1 MGSAHTVAGERD
13 DHLVSNSVLA
23 GQLPPLL
30 PVFPLHLVALYNP
43 KQVSAMFEQFISI
56 INILPPQFVDIFSI
70 VVPELYKPQ
79 HVSGMLQ
86 NAINLLHI

>member
-1 MGSAHTVAGERD
+1 MGSANTEAGEQDVLAVQDDAGEQDVLDVQD

-43 KQVSAMFEQFISI
+43 K
-56 INILPPQFVDIFSI
+56 
-70 VVPELYKPQ
+70 
-79 HVSGMLQ
+79 
-86 NAINLLHI
+86 

>member
-1 MGSAHTVAGERD
+1 MGSAHTVAGERYLPAVQDDAGERDVLAVQD

-43 KQVSAMFEQFISI
+43 K
-56 INILPPQFVDIFSI
+56 
-70 VVPELYKPQ
+70 
-79 HVSGMLQ
+79 
-86 NAINLLHI
+86 

>member
-1 MGSAHTVAGERD
+1 MGSANTVAGERDVPDLQD

-43 KQVSAMFEQFISI
+43 K
-56 INILPPQFVDIFSI
+56 
-70 VVPELYKPQ
+70 
-79 HVSGMLQ
+79 
-86 NAINLLHI
+86 

>member
-1 MGSAHTVAGERD
+1 MGSANTVAGEQDVPGEQDDAGEQDVLGVQD

-43 KQVSAMFEQFISI
+43 K
-56 INILPPQFVDIFSI
+56 
-70 VVPELYKPQ
+70 
-79 HVSGMLQ
+79 
-86 NAINLLHI
+86 

>member
-1 MGSAHTVAGERD
+1 MGSANTEAGEQHVPGVQD

-56 INILPPQFVDIFSI
+56 INILPPQFVAS
-70 VVPELYKPQ
+70 L
-79 HVSGMLQ
+79 
-86 NAINLLHI
+86 

>member
-1 MGSAHTVAGERD
+1 MGSANTVGREQDVPGVQDDAGEQDVLAVQD

-43 KQVSAMFEQFISI
+43 K
-56 INILPPQFVDIFSI
+56 
-70 VVPELYKPQ
+70 
-79 HVSGMLQ
+79 
-86 NAINLLHI
+86 

>member
-1 MGSAHTVAGERD
+1 MGSAITVAGEEDVPAVQDNAGAKDIPDLQD

-43 KQVSAMFEQFISI
+43 K
-56 INILPPQFVDIFSI
+56 
-70 VVPELYKPQ
+70 
-79 HVSGMLQ
+79 
-86 NAINLLHI
+86 

>member
-1 MGSAHTVAGERD
+1 MGSANTVGREQDVPGVQDDAGEQDVLDVQD

-43 KQVSAMFEQFISI
+43 K
-56 INILPPQFVDIFSI
+56 
-70 VVPELYKPQ
+70 
-79 HVSGMLQ
+79 
-86 NAINLLHI
+86 